1 MQSHPPRAR
10 KPGISDQRW
19 GAILSTLLVTAC
31 AGAPPDEDPDP
42 AQQDSA
48 VVVAPMPL
56 VLPTL
61 EYEHPYRQ
69 HAEAALAELSQVAEP
84 RFQNE
89 FRLKCEP
96 KGDWCLVYTTQPDVA
111 STAAATTALR
121 TAIHRERPG
130 LGAVLYSAKDIDG
143 AISARI
149 FFARPG
155 QLEQKPQV
163 AVAETS
169 RSFADQ
175 VVRKARRVLPSY
187 LAKNLNVT
195 CDSESCGASVVER
208 SQATFD
214 KVLAAT
220 QRACRSLQCEVLVAD
235 QESNAAGMQRGTFT
249 IQRYVVLP

>member
-1 MQSHPPRAR
+1 MQSHPPQAPL
-10 KPGISDQRW
+10 PGVGHRW
-19 GAILSTLLVTAC
+19 WGVILSTLLGTAC
-31 AGAPPDEDPDP
+31 AGAPPDEDLDP
-42 AQQDSA
+42 APQDSA
-48 VVVAPMPL
+48 AVIAPMPL
-56 VLPTL
+56 MVPTL

-69 HAEAALAELSQVAEP
+69 HAEAALAELSQAADP
-84 RFQNE
+84 RFDDQ

-96 KGDWCLVYTTQPDVA
+96 KGDWCSVYTTQTDAA
-111 STAAATTALR
+111 SITAATTALR

-130 LGAVLYSAKDIDG
+130 LGAVLYSAKDVDG
-143 AISARI
+143 GISAHI

-155 QLEQKPQV
+155 QLEQEPEV

-169 RSFADQ
+169 RSFAEQ

-195 CDSESCGASVVER
+195 CDSKSCGASVVER

-235 QESNAAGMQRGTFT
+235 QEGNAAGMQRGTFT